1 MGLRSYR
8 LRQGGALRRVLG
20 VALAVGGIT
29 IFLCTAPLWVWYSL
43 LSLALMGAGWY
54 LYHGK

>member
-1 MGLRSYR
+1 MGLRSFR

-29 IFLCTAPLWVWYSL
+29 IFLYTAPPWVWYSL
-43 LSLALMGAGWY
+43 LALGLMGAGWY
-54 LYHGK
+54 LYHVK

>member
-29 IFLCTAPLWVWYSL
+29 IFLYMAPPWVWYSL
-43 LSLALMGAGWY
+43 LAAALMGAGWL
-54 LYHGK
+54 LYRGK

>member
-29 IFLCTAPLWVWYSL
+29 IFLYLAPPWVWYSL
-43 LSLALMGAGWY
+43 LAFALIGAGVY
-54 LYHGK
+54 LYRV

>member
-29 IFLCTAPLWVWYSL
+29 IFLYMAPLWVWYSL
-43 LSLALMGAGWY
+43 LAAALMGAGWL
-54 LYHGK
+54 LYRGK

>member
-20 VALAVGGIT
+20 AMLAVGGIT
-29 IFLCTAPLWVWYSL
+29 IFLYIAPPWVWYSL
-43 LSLALMGAGWY
+43 LALALMGAGLY
-54 LYHGK
+54 LYRG

>member
-8 LRQGGALRRVLG
+8 LRQGGSLRRVLG

-29 IFLCTAPLWVWYSL
+29 IFLYWAPPWVWYSL
-43 LSLALMGAGWY
+43 LALALIGAGVY
-54 LYHGK
+54 LYRV

>member
-29 IFLCTAPLWVWYSL
+29 IFLYWAPPWVWYSL
-43 LSLALMGAGWY
+43 LASALVGAGVY
-54 LYHGK
+54 LYRGK